1 MKNSNIISSLSQF
14 IKKSTELSSGTNS
27 YRSISVSSMNF
38 FRGQANSSWVLE
50 PKLYR
55 ENLFQK
61 EGVLISELMRVSP
74 NEFKDGDYFDKLVKM
89 QHYGLPTR
97 LLDTTL
103 NPLVALF
110 FACYDSTQ
118 RNFDGNVYCFPQ
130 QPVFM
135 QDNSFISLVL
145 KYIFEYS
152 EFPLDITNFKEN
164 VLSDKDLHSAHTMKI
179 QTDKDILH
187 ILNNIGHM
195 AVVPKLNNPRILM
208 QDGAFFLF
216 GMNIKNERVSNNPG
230 TLGKKYYE
238 FEEIKFTNETDKF
251 GRGFKILNIPAKYK
265 AKILDEL
272 SSIGVSSNRLFPEL
286 EHQTAFVTN
295 KIRNEKK

>member
-1 MKNSNIISSLSQF
+1 MKDSKTINSLSHF
-14 IKKSTELSSGTNS
+14 IEITTQLNFNSKS

-38 FRGQANSSWVLE
+38 YRGQADASWVLE

-61 EGVLISELMRVSP
+61 EGALISELLRVAP
-74 NEFKDGDYFDKLVKM
+74 NEFKDRHYFDNLVKM

-110 FACYDSTQ
+110 FACYGEHQQDA
-118 RNFDGNVYCFPQ
+118 DGSVYCFPQ

-152 EFPLDITNFKEN
+152 EFPLDIANFREN
-164 VLSDKDLHSAHTMKI
+164 VINDNDIHSAHTMKI
-179 QTDKDILH
+179 KTDEDILH
-187 ILNNIGHM
+187 ILKNFGHM
-195 AVVPKLNNPRILM
+195 AVVPKLNNPRILL

-216 GMNIKNERVSNNPG
+216 GMKIKNERISNNAG
-230 TLGKKYYE
+230 TLGKRHYQ
-238 FEEIKFTNETDKF
+238 FEKIKFTNETDKF
-251 GRGFKILNIPAKYK
+251 GRGFRILTVPAKYK
-265 AKILDEL
+265 TRILDEL
-272 SSIGVSSNRLFPEL
+272 SSVGISSNRLFPEL

-295 KIRNEKK
+295 KIRNEII

>member
-1 MKNSNIISSLSQF
+1 MKDPNTIESLSNF
-14 IKKSTELSSGTNS
+14 IQKTTELSTGTKS
-27 YRSISVSSMNF
+27 YRSLSVSSMNF

-74 NEFKDGDYFDKLVKM
+74 SEFRDGDYFDKLVKM

-103 NPLVALF
+103 NPLIALF
-110 FACYDSTQ
+110 FACYDKSQ
-118 RNFDGNVYCFPQ
+118 RDADGSVYCFPQ

-135 QDNSFISLVL
+135 QNNTFISLVL

-152 EFPLDITNFKEN
+152 EFPLDIQNFREN
-164 VLSDKDLHSAHTMKI
+164 VTKDTNLHSAHTMKI

-187 ILNNIGHM
+187 ILKNIGHM
-195 AVVPKLNNPRILM
+195 AVVPRLSNLRITV

-216 GMNIKNERVSNNPG
+216 GMIIKNERVSNNPG

-238 FEEIKFTNETDKF
+238 FERIKFANNTKAF
-251 GRGFKILNIPAKYK
+251 GKGFEIMTVPAEYK
-265 AKILDEL
+265 TKILDEL
-272 SSIGVSSNRLFPEL
+272 SSVGVSSNRIFPEL
-286 EHQTAFVTN
+286 EHQAAFVTD